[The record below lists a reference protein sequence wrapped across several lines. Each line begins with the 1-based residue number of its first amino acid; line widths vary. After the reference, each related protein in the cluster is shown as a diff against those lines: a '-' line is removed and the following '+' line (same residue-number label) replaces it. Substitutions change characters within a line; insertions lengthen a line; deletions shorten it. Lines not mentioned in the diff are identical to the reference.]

1 MNDSR
6 RTKAQLLEELARLR
20 SEIAA
25 LKGLAGRAPCP
36 APPSADRTEESPVSL
51 DVVTSL
57 LLQAPSADP
66 IFVLDRDLRLVAANP
81 AAGACLGATPDWLI
95 GKTLAEVFSPPV
107 ASRRATYIRR
117 VFETGAPF
125 HSDEDPAETVDGPGR
140 FSTSLLP
147 VKDGRGEVQYVVGI
161 ARDRSDRKA
170 AEEILRQ
177 SESNYRA
184 VFNSVNDILF
194 VHDIET
200 GDAVDFNQRASE
212 MFGFGL
218 GEIDLLNAHFRREAD
233 PPHSYKD
240 QMRWLRKA
248 ADGPPQVFE
257 WLATDRNGR
266 RFWVEVSLRR
276 ATIGARDRLL
286 AVLRDIGDRRQ
297 AEEALRRSEEQYRL
311 LFEQSVDGII
321 VGGTGGGIVS
331 ANPAMCRILGRP
343 QNEIVGSNVLS
354 HIHPDEVHIAKK
366 RADLFMSG
374 TAPLPGQV
382 YRLVRPDGA
391 PIWVEMRSQRLQWEG
406 RPGFLIIARDITD
419 RRQAEEALRRSEEQ
433 YRLLFEQSADGIVV
447 VGPGGCLVSANP
459 AMCRILGRPQDE
471 VVGSNVLRHIHPD
484 DIHTARKR
492 FGLLMSGTAPLP
504 GQVYRLA
511 RDDGAPVWV
520 EVRSQPLQWEG
531 RPGFLVV
538 ARDVTERRQA
548 EEALRESEA
557 RYRAVVETQSELIC
571 RFTDGG
577 ILTFVNEAYCRFFGR
592 RREELIGVSF
602 LPMIPEAD
610 RDAAR
615 ERLASINRDH
625 PVVTHEHRGIL
636 SSGKVRWMH
645 WTNQGLFDDQGR
657 LVEYQALGRDVTERR
672 EAEEALRESRAEL
685 QAIYDRMGD
694 GVLVADAE
702 TRRFV
707 RANPAICRMLGY
719 SRDELLALSVDDI
732 HAPEHLPRVLEQFA
746 EMASGRTPVARDVP
760 CLRKDG
766 AVFYADMAGTPLL
779 FEERGWVV
787 AILHDVTERREAE
800 EALRT
805 SEARYRAVVE
815 DQTEM
820 ITRHTPDG
828 VATFVNE
835 AICRFFGKTRDQI
848 LGHAF
853 MPHVHPDDVPLVA
866 DAIRSLTPEHPVETH
881 ENRARM
887 PSGEVRWIQW
897 TNRGIFDGAGR
908 MVEIQAVGRDVTLRV
923 RLEEEL
929 AEALKMEAIGQ
940 LAGGIAHDFNNL
952 MTGIL
957 CHAGLLKDNPGPA
970 EDVREAAGLIEG
982 AARRAAELTSR
993 LLGFAR
999 RGKLQDV
1006 PVDLNA
1012 AVETTV
1018 SLLRRSLD
1026 PRIRVRTRFQAGRA
1040 VVRGDPVQMEQV
1052 VLNLAFNAR
1061 DAMPEGGDMTFTTE
1075 VRDLTE
1081 AEGAEH
1087 PRAVPGRH
1095 AVLAVQDTGCGI
1107 PDEIRDRIFE
1117 PFFTTK
1123 PPGKGTGMGL
1133 AMVYGIARNHGGW
1146 VDVDSAVGRGSTF
1159 RVFLPEA
1166 HEEAPDAEPAPA
1178 AEAMPS
1184 ARAGMPAAGPGR
1196 ILVVDDEALVR
1207 NVVDRMLTGLGYK
1220 VVTADDGRQAAE
1232 LYQRFHRDIDL
1243 VIVDMV
1249 MPEMDGRECFHALRK
1264 IDPAVRVILS
1274 TGQGGEGTIQDVLD
1288 EGMVGFVQKPYQA
1301 AQLAEAVR
1309 RALGR

>member
-1 MNDSR
+1 
-6 RTKAQLLEELARLR
+6 
-20 SEIAA
+20 
-25 LKGLAGRAPCP
+25 
-36 APPSADRTEESPVSL
+36 
-51 DVVTSL
+51 
-57 LLQAPSADP
+57 
-66 IFVLDRDLRLVAANP
+66 
-81 AAGACLGATPDWLI
+81 
-95 GKTLAEVFSPPV
+95 
-107 ASRRATYIRR
+107 
-117 VFETGAPF
+117 
-125 HSDEDPAETVDGPGR
+125 
-140 FSTSLLP
+140 
-147 VKDGRGEVQYVVGI
+147 
-161 ARDRSDRKA
+161 
-170 AEEILRQ
+170 
-177 SESNYRA
+177 

-391 PIWVEMRSQRLQWEG
+391 PVWVEMRSQRLQWEG

-577 ILTFVNEAYCRFFGR
+577 ILTFVNEAYCRYFGR
-592 RREELIGVSF
+592 RREDLIGVSF

-625 PVVTHEHRGIL
+625 PVVTHEHRGVL
-636 SSGKVRWMH
+636 SSGEVRWMH

-672 EAEEALRESRAEL
+672 
-685 QAIYDRMGD
+685 Q
-694 GVLVADAE
+694 
-702 TRRFV
+702 
-707 RANPAICRMLGY
+707 
-719 SRDELLALSVDDI
+719 
-732 HAPEHLPRVLEQFA
+732 
-746 EMASGRTPVARDVP
+746 
-760 CLRKDG
+760 
-766 AVFYADMAGTPLL
+766 
-779 FEERGWVV
+779 
-787 AILHDVTERREAE
+787 AE

-835 AICRFFGKTRDQI
+835 AICRFFGKTRGQI

-887 PSGEVRWIQW
+887 PSGEVRWVQW

-1026 PRIRVRTRFQAGRA
+1026 PRIRVRTRFQTDRA
-1040 VVRGDPVQMEQV
+1040 VIRGDPVQMEQV
-1052 VLNLAFNAR
+1052 ALNLAFNAR

>member
-6 RTKAQLLEELARLR
+6 RTKAWLLEELARLR
-20 SEIAA
+20 SEIAS
-25 LKGLAGRAPCP
+25 LKGHGGHDPCP
-36 APPSADRTEESPVSL
+36 APP
-51 DVVTSL
+51 
-57 LLQAPSADP
+57 
-66 IFVLDRDLRLVAANP
+66 P
-81 AAGACLGATPDWLI
+81 AG
-95 GKTLAEVFSPPV
+95 LAE
-107 ASRRATYIRR
+107 
-117 VFETGAPF
+117 
-125 HSDEDPAETVDGPGR
+125 
-140 FSTSLLP
+140 
-147 VKDGRGEVQYVVGI
+147 EV
-161 ARDRSDRKA
+161 
-170 AEEILRQ
+170 LRQ

-212 MFGFGL
+212 VFGFGP

-233 PPHSYKD
+233 PPYSYED
-240 QMRWLRKA
+240 QMRWLRKTA
-248 ADGPPQVFE
+248 EGPPQVFE
-257 WLATDRNGR
+257 WLAGDRNGR
-266 RFWVEVSLRR
+266 RFWVEVSVRR

-286 AVLRDIGDRRQ
+286 AVLRDIGDRKQ
-297 AEEALRRSEEQYRL
+297 AEEALRRSEEQHRL

-321 VGGTGGGIVS
+321 VGGVGGCIVS

-343 QNEIVGSNVLS
+343 PNEIVGSNVLS
-354 HIHPDEVHIAKK
+354 HIHPDDLPIARK
-366 RADLFMSG
+366 RADVLKSAA
-374 TAPLPGQV
+374 APLPGQV

-391 PIWVEMRSQRLQWEG
+391 PVWVEMRSQRLQWEG
-406 RPGFLIIARDITD
+406 RPGFLIIVRDI
-419 RRQAEEALRRSEEQ
+419 
-433 YRLLFEQSADGIVV
+433 
-447 VGPGGCLVSANP
+447 
-459 AMCRILGRPQDE
+459 
-471 VVGSNVLRHIHPD
+471 
-484 DIHTARKR
+484 
-492 FGLLMSGTAPLP
+492 
-504 GQVYRLA
+504 
-511 RDDGAPVWV
+511 
-520 EVRSQPLQWEG
+520 
-531 RPGFLVV
+531 
-538 ARDVTERRQA
+538 TERRQA
-548 EEALRESEA
+548 EEALRASEA
-557 RYRAVVETQSELIC
+557 RYRAVVEFQTELIC
-571 RFTDGG
+571 RFTEGG
-577 ILTFVNEAYCRFFGR
+577 TLTFVNEAYCRYFGK

-610 RDAAR
+610 RASVR
-615 ERLASINRDH
+615 ERLASIRRDH
-625 PVVTHEHRGIL
+625 AVVTHEHRAVL
-636 SSGKVRWMH
+636 PSGEIRWMH
-645 WTNQGLFDDQGR
+645 WTNHGLFDDQGR
-657 LVEYQALGRDVTERR
+657 LVECQAIGRDITERR
-672 EAEEALRESRAEL
+672 QTEEALRS
-685 QAIYDRMGD
+685 
-694 GVLVADAE
+694 
-702 TRRFV
+702 
-707 RANPAICRMLGY
+707 
-719 SRDELLALSVDDI
+719 
-732 HAPEHLPRVLEQFA
+732 
-746 EMASGRTPVARDVP
+746 
-760 CLRKDG
+760 
-766 AVFYADMAGTPLL
+766 
-779 FEERGWVV
+779 
-787 AILHDVTERREAE
+787 
-800 EALRT
+800 
-805 SEARYRAVVE
+805 SEARYRAIVE

-820 ITRHTPDG
+820 ITRFTPDG
-828 VATFVNE
+828 RATFVNE
-835 AICRFFGKTRDQI
+835 ALCRFFGKPRDQI

-853 MPHVHPDDVPLVA
+853 MPHVHPDDVPLVEA
-866 DAIRSLTPEHPVETH
+866 AIGSLTPEHPVETH
-881 ENRARM
+881 ENRNLM
-887 PSGEVRWIQW
+887 PSGEVRWMQW
-897 TNRGIFDGAGR
+897 TNRGIFDAQGR
-908 MVEIQAVGRDVTLRV
+908 MVEVQAVGRDVTERV

-929 AEALKMEAIGQ
+929 AEALKMEAVGQ

-1026 PRIRVRTRFQAGRA
+1026 SRIRVRTCFQADRA

-1061 DAMPEGGDMTFTTE
+1061 DAMPEGGDMVFTTE

-1081 AEGAEH
+1081 AEGAGH
-1087 PRAVPGRH
+1087 PRAAPGPH
-1095 AVLAVQDTGCGI
+1095 VVLAVQDTGCGI

-1123 PPGKGTGMGL
+1123 PRGRGTGMGL

-1146 VDVDSAVGRGSTF
+1146 VDVDTAVGRGSTF

-1166 HEEAPDAEPAPA
+1166 HEEAPDAEPA
-1178 AEAMPS
+1178 AEAPPS
-1184 ARAGMPAAGPGR
+1184 ARAGVPATGPGR

-1232 LYQRFHRDIDL
+1232 LYRRFHRDIDL

-1249 MPEMDGRECFHALRK
+1249 MPEMDGRECFRALRG

-1274 TGQGGEGTIQDVLD
+1274 TGQAGEGTIQDVLD

-1309 RALGR
+1309 RALGSV